1 MTVTIRQY
9 SGDDGYSGFSSPCGA
24 IQMTLRFRWHYGR
37 VVVACVSHY
46 YVQHFEG
53 GHYILEEG
61 GTDPEATTTCQ
72 TLVRDYAFN
81 ALSLMMSSAGTP
93 FITTH
98 NTYYDFSGNNQ
109 AYNQFEI
116 SGDLL
121 FAFCSSGNAIIGNF
135 AYSKGVSR
143 FHCYHGGRE
152 AVYSEMNHLHWN
164 QSGIRNKRW
173 LWWQTKN
180 ISNCMSVKPSIWKLG
195 G

>member
-1 MTVTIRQY
+1 
-9 SGDDGYSGFSSPCGA
+9 
-24 IQMTLRFRWHYGR
+24 
-37 VVVACVSHY
+37 
-46 YVQHFEG
+46 
-53 GHYILEEG
+53 
-61 GTDPEATTTCQ
+61 
-72 TLVRDYAFN
+72 
-81 ALSLMMSSAGTP
+81 MMSSAGTP

-164 QSGIRNKRW
+164 QSGIRNKAR
-173 LWWQTKN
+173 
-180 ISNCMSVKPSIWKLG
+180 SVKRFLSLFLRSLFWPILAK
-195 G
+195 